1 MGFLLS
7 AVAYRGAFERSRSS
21 LALCCILGPKVNT
34 PEKLAELR
42 RAGVNIGTSDT
53 YIDSSV
59 SNFRSLTRQ
68 PVRMNFSHGSYE
80 YHQSVV
86 DNTRKMTA
94 GTSFFW
100 IRPTVWRADL
110 NGFIRSAADPEGRPV
125 AIALDTVCPVPLV
138 THLAIVV
145 LT

>member
-1 MGFLLS
+1 MS
-7 AVAYRGAFERSRSS
+7 
-21 LALCCILGPKVNT
+21 
-34 PEKLAELR
+34 
-42 RAGVNIGTSDT
+42 TSVRP
-53 YIDSSV
+53 IPISIPV

-94 GTSFFW
+94 GTSFFFR

-125 AIALDTVCPVPLV
+125 AIALDTVCPVLLV